1 MYDSFNRRSEI
12 QDYKIIKIEK
22 SDTSQAK
29 KWAENNFRF
38 SLNVEDEYE
47 VTATMEIRYR
57 CDYDE
62 EYIIDSGL
70 YAKDE
75 PYCYNGLWSEWQT
88 VSHTYLMYKIDGEWY
103 VLGADNEDGSS

>member
-75 PYCYNGLWSEWQT
+75 PYCYNGFWSEWQT